1 MSERHTGHC
10 DRNEDGEGPST
21 KAEDNWCQRSMHRAG
36 LTPKRPRL
44 CTRRAI
50 HNSISAVTS
59 TRPTMIETSLASAG
73 RVFSGVKSIF
83 LVEQVVDPAAVGKV
97 LIN

>member
-1 MSERHTGHC
+1 
-10 DRNEDGEGPST
+10 
-21 KAEDNWCQRSMHRAG
+21 
-36 LTPKRPRL
+36 
-44 CTRRAI
+44 
-50 HNSISAVTS
+50 
-59 TRPTMIETSLASAG
+59 MIETSLASAG